1 MSAATNT
8 LELKLLDHFFS
19 NGNTPGAYTPDTL
32 YLALATNATTPD
44 VEAGTFTEVSGG
56 SYARQS
62 LAAKFGTAAASGSI
76 SNDANIQFPTATAD
90 YGVVTHIVVMDAL
103 TGGNALIIQALTSNK
118 TVENGDT
125 FVVNTGNLT
134 VNLD

>member
-1 MSAATNT
+1 MSAATNY
-8 LELKLLDHFFS
+8 LELEILDHLFS
-19 NGNTPGAYTPDTL
+19 VGTYTPGTL
-32 YLALATNATTPD
+32 YLALATAVSD
-44 VEAGTFTEVSGG
+44 AEAGTFTEVTTVGTA
-56 SYARQS
+56 YARQS
-62 LAAKFGTAAASGSI
+62 LSGKFGTAAASGSI

-90 YGVVTHIVVMDAL
+90 YGTVTHIVVMDAL
-103 TGGNALIIQALTSNK
+103 TGGNALIVQALTSSK